1 MFYISFS
8 FLHLL
13 PRGGG
18 GMLRVIPCYTLLYI
32 GASKTSLI
40 FKNIFNRLQN

>member
-18 GMLRVIPCYTLLYI
+18 GDAPCYTLLYI

>member
-18 GMLRVIPCYTLLYI
+18 GMLRVIPYYI

>member
-18 GMLRVIPCYTLLYI
+18 GMLRVIPYYILYI